1 MATEA
6 APRELAELRTL
17 LAELSDLHG
26 TAALLAWDQNTYMPP
41 GGAESRAE
49 QLATLERLA
58 HARLVAPELARLL
71 DALEPWEA
79 GEDPDSD
86 DVRLV
91 RVARRD
97 HRKAVRV
104 PGELAVEM
112 AREGARGYTAWLDAR
127 AAGDFARFRDP
138 LARQIELRRRYAA
151 CFPDADHPYDVL
163 LDDFEPGMRTADVRP
178 LFDELT
184 AGLVP
189 LVDATATDDE
199 PNGGLF
205 TGDFPFEAQVA
216 TLRAVVGRLGFED
229 QHWRLDAS
237 PHPFAQSP
245 GAGDVRITSRYR
257 RDDLA
262 YSLYSG
268 LHEFGHGL
276 YDFNL
281 GASLRRTPLHDCASL
296 GVHESQSRLWENV
309 VGRGRPFSTWL
320 LPHLREH
327 VSGFED
333 VDAAAL
339 YRGLNTV
346 KRTLIRTEADETT
359 YNLHV
364 ALRLDLELALLEGR
378 LEVDDLPAAWDE
390 AVHRLLG
397 IEVPDD
403 AVGVLQDVHWGQGA
417 FGYFPTYTLGNLM
430 AAQLWQQV
438 RVDLPDIDERIERGD
453 FGPLRDWLRE
463 HVHRHGR
470 KFLQRELLRR
480 ATGQDLAV
488 APFLDYLRAKLA
500 DAGILR

>member
-1 MATEA
+1 
-6 APRELAELRTL
+6 
-17 LAELSDLHG
+17 
-26 TAALLAWDQNTYMPP
+26 
-41 GGAESRAE
+41 
-49 QLATLERLA
+49 
-58 HARLVAPELARLL
+58 VAPELARLL

-104 PGELAVEM
+104 PAELAVEM
-112 AREGARGYTAWLDAR
+112 AREGARGYTAWVDAR
-127 AAGDFARFRDP
+127 VTGDFARFRDP
-138 LARQIELRRRYAA
+138 LARQVELRRRYAA
-151 CFPDADHPYDVL
+151 CFPDAEHPYDVL
-163 LDDFEPGMRTADVRP
+163 LEDFEPGMTTAEVRR
-178 LFDELT
+178 LFDELVG
-184 AGLVP
+184 GLAP
-189 LVDATATDDE
+189 LVEATATDGE

-205 TGDFPFEAQVA
+205 LGDFPRDAQVA
-216 TLRAVVGRLGFED
+216 TLRAVIAELGFED
-229 QHWRLDAS
+229 EHWRLDAS

-245 GAGDVRITSRYR
+245 GAGDVRLTSRYR
-257 RDDLA
+257 SDDLA

-309 VGRGRPFSTWL
+309 VGRGRPFCAWL
-320 LPHLREH
+320 LPRLRAQ
-327 VSGFED
+327 VQGFGD
-333 VDAAAL
+333 VDAAEL

-364 ALRLDLELALLEGR
+364 ALRFDLELALLEDR
-378 LEVDDLPAAWDE
+378 LQVDDLPHAWNE

-397 IEVPDD
+397 VEVQSD
-403 AVGVLQDVHWGQGA
+403 AEGVLQDVHWAQGA

-438 RVDLPDIDERIERGD
+438 RQDVPDVDERIERGD
-453 FGPLRDWLRE
+453 FLALREWLRE
-463 HVHRHGR
+463 NVHRHGR
-470 KFLQRELLRR
+470 KYLQRELLHR